1 MTAFKAACVQLRS
14 TDDVQDNIKCVSE
27 LIREAKRG
35 GADFILTPEN
45 TTLMAPD
52 GGAKL
57 DRSFIEDRDPALPA
71 FRTLA
76 EELGIWLLIGSLAIK
91 VSGDKTA
98 NRSFLINPRGVIAA
112 RYDKIHLFDVDLPS
126 GEKYRE
132 SNTVAGGHEA
142 RLAQTPWGK
151 IGMTICYDVRFPQ
164 LYRALAKQDAFALT
178 VPSAFTETTGKA
190 HWHVL
195 LRARAIENGAYVLA
209 PAQGGVHVNGR
220 HTYGHSLIVN
230 PWGEVI
236 AEGGTEPRVIYADID
251 PAEAVAARTRIP
263 NLQHDQS
270 FEGPRSVDVPIA
282 ASREPNMPAMKLAR
296 VILFTAQIDT
306 MSKFYGEVLGL
317 KRVTNES
324 KWREFAAGS
333 TRIALHSGP
342 PSPGRKG
349 PKIVFYAKDVAAM
362 REKLVA
368 KGAKFGNVHE
378 GEFCLCDGKDPDGNP
393 IQLSNR

>member
-1 MTAFKAACVQLRS
+1 MSAFKAACVQLRS
-14 TDDVQDNIKCVSE
+14 SDDVQDNIGFTSE
-27 LIREAKRG
+27 LIREAKRN

-98 NRSFLINPRGVIAA
+98 NRSFLINPRGQIAA

-164 LYRALAKQDAFALT
+164 LYRALAKKDAFALT

-190 HWHVL
+190 HWHIL

-209 PAQGGVHVNGR
+209 PAQGGVHANDR
-220 HTYGHSLIVN
+220 HTYGHSLIVG
-230 PWGEVI
+230 PWGNI
-236 AEGGTEPRVIYADID
+236 LAEGGTDPGVIYAEID
-251 PAEAVAARTRIP
+251 TTEVSNARARIP
-263 NLQHDQS
+263 NLLHGRPFD
-270 FEGPRSVDVPIA
+270 GP
-282 ASREPNMPAMKLAR
+282 
-296 VILFTAQIDT
+296 
-306 MSKFYGEVLGL
+306 
-317 KRVTNES
+317 
-324 KWREFAAGS
+324 
-333 TRIALHSGP
+333 
-342 PSPGRKG
+342 
-349 PKIVFYAKDVAAM
+349 
-362 REKLVA
+362 
-368 KGAKFGNVHE
+368 
-378 GEFCLCDGKDPDGNP
+378 
-393 IQLSNR
+393 